1 MGSYT
6 QSLWTS
12 AAGTLDESDQSLLT
26 FDQNNEIND
35 QSTLDIIDSLT
46 YTTNEA
52 YETCVRKRWQ
62 INLPGKKDKII
73 VRDILGK
80 IMQWIQV
87 FKNVGDQAV
96 SFDPGHA
103 ALPWAGARF
112 LIQVCR
118 NPMKEVVMILC

>member
-1 MGSYT
+1 MGSHT

-62 INLPGKKDKII
+62 IKLPGKKDKII
-73 VRDILGK
+73 VRDLLGK
-80 IMQWIQV
+80 ITQWIQV

-112 LIQVCR
+112 LIQVCC
-118 NPMKEVVMILC
+118 NPMKEVVLILC